1 MEILILKLVI
11 SCYIVSIISYYLLIK
26 YVYNS
31 EIFDKK
37 SITWID
43 FYITFIP
50 VINILASISMVL
62 IIIERTKA
70 NRDFLYRFFKIKK

>member
-1 MEILILKLVI
+1 MEIVILILI
-11 SCYIVSIISYYLLIK
+11 TCYIVSIISYYLLLK

-43 FYITFIP
+43 FYITFIQ
-50 VINILASISMVL
+50 VINIIASVSMVL
-62 IIIERTKA
+62 IIIERTNA
-70 NRDFLYRFFKIKK
+70 NKDFLYRFFKIKK

>member
-11 SCYIVSIISYYLLIK
+11 SCYIVSIISYYLLLK
-26 YVYNS
+26 YLYNS

-37 SITWID
+37 TITWMD

-50 VINILASISMVL
+50 LINMLASISFIL

-70 NRDFLYRFFKIKK
+70 NKDFLYRFFKIKK

>member
-1 MEILILKLVI
+1 MEIEILILI
-11 SCYIVSIISYYLLIK
+11 TCYIVSIISYYLLLK

-50 VINILASISMVL
+50 VINIIASVSMVL
-62 IIIERTKA
+62 IIIERTNA
-70 NRDFLYRFFKIKK
+70 NKDFLYRFFKIKK

>member
-1 MEILILKLVI
+1 MEIEILILI
-11 SCYIVSIISYYLLIK
+11 TCYIVSIISYYLLLK

-37 SITWID
+37 SITWTD

-50 VINILASISMVL
+50 LINMLASLSFIL
-62 IIIERTKA
+62 IIIERTKVSK
-70 NRDFLYRFFKIKK
+70 NFLYRFFKIKK

>member
-1 MEILILKLVI
+1 MEIEILILI
-11 SCYIVSIISYYLLIK
+11 TCYIVSIISYYLLLK

-50 VINILASISMVL
+50 VINIIASVSMVL

-70 NRDFLYRFFKIKK
+70 NKDFLYRFFKIKK

>member
-1 MEILILKLVI
+1 MEIEILILI
-11 SCYIVSIISYYLLIK
+11 TCYIVSIISYYLLLK

-70 NRDFLYRFFKIKK
+70 NKDFLYRFFKIKK

>member
-1 MEILILKLVI
+1 MEIVILILI
-11 SCYIVSIISYYLLIK
+11 TCYIVSIISYYLLLK

-70 NRDFLYRFFKIKK
+70 NKDFLYRFFKIKK